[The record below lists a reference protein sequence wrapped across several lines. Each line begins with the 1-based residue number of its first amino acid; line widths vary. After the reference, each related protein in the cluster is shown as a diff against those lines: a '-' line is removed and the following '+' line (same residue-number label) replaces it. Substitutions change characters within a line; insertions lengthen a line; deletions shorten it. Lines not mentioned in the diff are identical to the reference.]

1 MIANITDIKRFAVH
15 DGDGIR
21 TTVFF
26 KGCPLKCVWC
36 HNPETISAK
45 PQLAFYEHKCTLCGK
60 CTEVCE
66 NHTIVDGKHILN
78 RDKCVL
84 CQNCT
89 KECPAQALIVYGKSV
104 SCDEICKVLLEDRDF
119 YETSG
124 GGITLSGGECLL
136 QPDACREILSKM
148 KAEGINTAVDTCGD
162 VPFENIEKVIEY
174 TDVFLYDLKAVD
186 EDVHKKCT
194 GRSNRRLLENLKK
207 IDALGKKIE
216 VRIPF
221 VPNFNDTEIDKI
233 LDTVSE
239 LKNLVRVRVLAYHDF
254 ARSKYRALGID
265 DTLPK
270 ELPKEDHLE
279 KIREKFRARG
289 IECMN

>member
-1 MIANITDIKRFAVH
+1 
-15 DGDGIR
+15 
-21 TTVFF
+21 
-26 KGCPLKCVWC
+26 
-36 HNPETISAK
+36 
-45 PQLAFYEHKCTLCGK
+45 
-60 CTEVCE
+60 
-66 NHTIVDGKHILN
+66 
-78 RDKCVL
+78 
-84 CQNCT
+84 
-89 KECPAQALIVYGKSV
+89 
-104 SCDEICKVLLEDRDF
+104 VLLEDRDF

-174 TDVFLYDLKAVD
+174 TDVFLYDLKAID

-221 VPNFNDTEIDKI
+221 VPNFNDTQMDKI
-233 LDTVSE
+233 LDTVAE

-254 ARSKYRALGID
+254 ARSKYRALDID

-270 ELPKEDHLE
+270 ELPKEDCLE